1 MNFKK
6 IFTEWK
12 WTIVALILILAVGLG
27 LRITSLT
34 ILPIFVD
41 EAIYVRWAQV
51 MAHEPTLRFLP
62 LSDGK
67 QPLYMWVLM
76 FLIKYFSDPLFI
88 GRLVSVIMGLG
99 TALGVF
105 TFSYLLFKNKLTSL
119 LSLFFTILVSS
130 SHITTVQKSFP
141 PKIFQSRANFH

>member
-6 IFTEWK
+6 LFKEWK
-12 WTIVALILILAVGLG
+12 WTILILILILAIGLG
-27 LRITSLT
+27 IRIINLT

-41 EAIYVRWAQV
+41 EAIYVRWSQV
-51 MAHEPTLRFLP
+51 MATEPTLRFLP

-88 GRLVSVIMGLG
+88 GRLVSVATGMGTMLG
-99 TALGVF
+99 RF
-105 TFSYLLFKNKLTSL
+105 TLSYLFFKNKLTSL
-119 LSLFFTILVSS
+119 FAVFVYAISNCIY
-130 SHITTVQKSFP
+130 P
-141 PKIFQSRANFH
+141 